1 MSPQSKSQ
9 MYDVAIAGGGMV
21 GMTLAV
27 ALAREGMR
35 VALIEKSPL
44 PAQLEK
50 LFDGR
55 VSAIALGS
63 KNILDNLGVWGS
75 LQKEAQPISDIRVSE
90 GNTPFFLHYCHR
102 EIGSEP
108 FGYIVENRY
117 IRHALQTVAASL
129 PNITL
134 LDKTSITGFV
144 DEGGYIKL
152 NTQHASLSARL
163 LIGADGKQSLVR
175 KLSGIG
181 AVEWP
186 YAQTAIVCTI
196 KHSLPHGGLAQERF
210 LPAGPFAVL
219 PMTPLRSSSYAG
231 QAGNRSSLVWVEPND
246 RVKAYLE
253 LPEEDFVQEI
263 RERVGDYL
271 GEISVEGERFS
282 YPLSLMHA
290 KTYIGK
296 HLALIGDAAHAIHPI
311 AGQGVNLGFRDVAV
325 LSELLAERFK
335 LGMDI
340 ADDATLAHYQQ
351 WRRFDNTTMLFV
363 TDGLNRLFSNN
374 IAPIKMARDLGLWA
388 VGKLPP
394 VKRFFMRHAMGTV
407 GDVPKLARKN

>member
-1 MSPQSKSQ
+1 MSPQPKSQ

-27 ALAREGMR
+27 ALAREGMH

-50 LFDGR
+50 SFDGR

-63 KNILDNLGVWGS
+63 KNILDNLGVWKS

-102 EIGSEP
+102 EIGTEP

-117 IRHALQTVAASL
+117 IRHALQTVASTS

-134 LDKTSITGFV
+134 LDKTSITGFI
-144 DEGGYIKL
+144 DEGEQIKL
-152 NTQHASLSARL
+152 STQHSSLSTRL

-175 KLSGIG
+175 KLANID

-196 KHSLPHGGLAQERF
+196 YHQHPHDGLAQERF

-219 PMTPLRSSSYAG
+219 PMT
-231 QAGNRSSLVWVEPND
+231 GNRSSLVWVEPND
-246 RVKAYLE
+246 RAKAYLD

-263 RERVGDYL
+263 RERVGNYL

-296 HLALIGDAAHAIHPI
+296 RLALIGDAAHAIHPI

-325 LSELLAERFK
+325 LSELLAERFH
-335 LGMDI
+335 LGMDF
-340 ADDATLAHYQQ
+340 ADDTTLAHYQQ

-374 IAPIKMARDLGLWA
+374 IIPIEMARDFGVWA
-388 VGKLPP
+388 VGKMPP